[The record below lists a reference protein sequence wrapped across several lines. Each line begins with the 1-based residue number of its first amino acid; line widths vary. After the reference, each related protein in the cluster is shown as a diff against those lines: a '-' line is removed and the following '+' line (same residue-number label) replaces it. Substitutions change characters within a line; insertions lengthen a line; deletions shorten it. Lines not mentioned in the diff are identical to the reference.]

1 MKSTFYLRGCAEAL
15 VEKKSAGIDD
25 ATWKLL
31 NRKAVAQI
39 QMVVTDI
46 TGLTSGHEVWSKLKT
61 MYESASVVNQNH
73 VMRRIMAA
81 RIEGAIV
88 ILIWLEMQT
97 QENLFMVTSV
107 LSQGELFHG
116 VHGCIELLHSLPQ
129 KLSRG
134 F

>member
-46 TGLTSGHEVWSKLKT
+46 TGLTSGHEVWSKLKS
-61 MYESASVVNQNH
+61 MYESTTGVNQVH
-73 VMRRIMAA
+73 LMRR
-81 RIEGAIV
+81 
-88 ILIWLEMQT
+88 
-97 QENLFMVTSV
+97 
-107 LSQGELFHG
+107 
-116 VHGCIELLHSLPQ
+116 LLVA
-129 KLSRG
+129 
-134 F
+134 